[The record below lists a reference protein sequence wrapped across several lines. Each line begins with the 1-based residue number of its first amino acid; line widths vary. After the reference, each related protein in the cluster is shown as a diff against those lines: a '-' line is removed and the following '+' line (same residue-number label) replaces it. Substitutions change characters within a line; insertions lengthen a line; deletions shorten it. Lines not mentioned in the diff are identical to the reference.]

1 MICVKAH
8 APPRRWL
15 HMLAAA
21 VERDGPATLPGEQA
35 GRPSRATETMLRV
48 VDLAFAGLLLVV
60 LMPVLCIVALA
71 IKLDS
76 RGPVLF
82 RQRRVGRDLRPF
94 TIYKFRTMHRGAG
107 HDAHRAFV
115 LDLIAGRHP
124 ASDPAAAP
132 GHGGENGGGPLYKM
146 SRDERITRIGAFLRR
161 TSLDELPQLVNV
173 VRGEMSLVGPRP
185 PIPYEVDHYP
195 PHWFARFAVKPG
207 LTGLWQVNGRS
218 ELTLEEMIALDA
230 EYVQRRSLWLNLTI
244 LASTLPV
251 VISQR
256 GAT

>member
-1 MICVKAH
+1 MQAV
-8 APPRRWL
+8 
-15 HMLAAA
+15 A
-21 VERDGPATLPGEQA
+21 VERDGPAILPGEQV
-35 GRPSRATETMLRV
+35 GRPSRATETILRAI
-48 VDLAFAGLLLVV
+48 DLALAGLLLVA
-60 LMPVLCIVALA
+60 LTPLLCLLALA

-76 RGPVLF
+76 PGPVLF

-94 TIYKFRTMHRGAG
+94 TIYKLRTMHRDVG

-115 LDLIAGRHP
+115 LDLIDGRHP
-124 ASDPAAAP
+124 APDAQSA
-132 GHGGENGGGPLYKM
+132 GPRYKM
-146 SRDERITRIGAFLRR
+146 SEDERITPIGAFLRR
-161 TSLDELPQLVNV
+161 TSLDELPQLWNV

-230 EYVQRRSLWLNLTI
+230 EYVQRRSLWLNLSI